1 MEVTLPLRMCIVVVP
16 FPLLGCL
23 APEGLRVSH
32 GIAAVFLVGDV
43 LKFDLN
49 LTIFLRARSTKSIF
63 GKVNKEK
70 EVAFRPD
77 SQS

>member
-1 MEVTLPLRMCIVVVP
+1 MSH
-16 FPLLGCL
+16 
-23 APEGLRVSH
+23 PERVSH
-32 GIAAVFLVGDV
+32 PRATVFLVGDV

-49 LTIFLRARSTKSIF
+49 LTIFLRCLIRARLTKSIF

-77 SQS
+77 SPLVILPTYRFQIW

>member
-1 MEVTLPLRMCIVVVP
+1 M
-16 FPLLGCL
+16 
-23 APEGLRVSH
+23 SH
-32 GIAAVFLVGDV
+32 ARATVFLVGDV

-49 LTIFLRARSTKSIF
+49 LTIFLRCLIRARLTKSIF
-63 GKVNKEK
+63 AKVNKEK